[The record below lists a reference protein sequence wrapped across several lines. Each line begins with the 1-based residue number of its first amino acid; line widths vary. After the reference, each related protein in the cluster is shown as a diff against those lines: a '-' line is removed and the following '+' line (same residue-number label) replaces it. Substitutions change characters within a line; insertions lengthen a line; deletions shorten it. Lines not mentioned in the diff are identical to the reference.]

1 MPFVRRLHCKDS
13 FLGADGVSPPPRWDK
28 HGTGSP
34 DWTVNGAN
42 NYVTLTKTSVSAQSC
57 NFWRATA
64 QRDDLS
70 IEFSGYV
77 SQWTDAP
84 TLSVYWWATATSG
97 AGLGSSY

>member
-1 MPFVRRLHCKDS
+1 MDLGSATGLRGVRLPVRFSMPFVRRLHCKDS

-77 SQWTDAP
+77 RSEERR
-84 TLSVYWWATATSG
+84 V
-97 AGLGSSY
+97 